1 MKAKFSAVFTALVL
15 LLIAFVSIRPASAQ
29 RNGRHANYFPNT
41 ELITQDGKKVH
52 FYDDLIKDKIVAIT
66 MIYTQCKY
74 NCPLETARMR
84 QVQKEL
90 GDHAGKDIF
99 FISISL
105 DPEHD
110 TPEVLHDYAEM
121 YNAGPGW
128 TFLTGK
134 KADIAALSKKL
145 GLDTPVS
152 PEYLDG
158 HTPALLIGN
167 EKTGQWM
174 EESAGDNPRFLAV
187 QIESLLPYQARSTT
201 VQAQAPAA
209 QAQPEAHGK
218 ETAQLQTWK
227 LNPGR
232 YLFARECAACH
243 TIGHG
248 DKIGPDLQGVT
259 NVRPDKWLHEFI
271 GEPDKKLDA
280 KDPIAMA
287 LYERY
292 KHLRMPNLTLTPED
306 VDTIVKFLKSEDT
319 APGAPRAGEHE
330 APAQKAMGA
339 SK

>member
-1 MKAKFSAVFTALVL
+1 MKAKLLAVFAGFVFLF
-15 LLIAFVSIRPASAQ
+15 IAFVSVRPASAQ
-29 RNGRHANYFPNT
+29 RNGRHGNYFPNT

-52 FYDDLIKDKIVAIT
+52 FYDDLIKDKVVAIT

-90 GDHAGKDIF
+90 GDHAGKDVF

-134 KADIAALSKKL
+134 KADITALSTKL
-145 GLDTPVS
+145 GLNTPVD

-174 EESAGDNPRFLAV
+174 EEAAGDNPRFLAV
-187 QIESLLPYQARSTT
+187 QIEKLLPYQVS
-201 VQAQAPAA
+201 APQAA
-209 QAQPEAHGK
+209 QATTQAQPQTK
-218 ETAQLQTWK
+218 ETSQLQTWK

-259 NVRPDKWLHEFI
+259 NQRTDKWLHEFVSA
-271 GEPDKKLDA
+271 PDKMLDK
-280 KDPIAMA
+280 KDPVAMA

-292 KHLRMPNLTLTPED
+292 KHLRMPNLTLNDQD
-306 VDTIVKFLKSEDT
+306 VDTIIRFLKSEDA
-319 APGAPRAGEHE
+319 APGTPRAEG
-330 APAQKAMGA
+330 PAQKTLDA